1 MLSTRKGNTMQIR
14 TLENIDVRGK
24 FVLLRDEFNVQ
35 IVDGKITDAFRIDQ
49 SLPTIKRLRDGGA
62 RVVVC
67 AHMGRPKGE
76 RNMKYSLAPV
86 AEYLGVPLIADC
98 LDREFMSGMCD
109 GDMVLLENLRF
120 YPGEESNDPAFA
132 ENLAAGFDI
141 FVNDAFGVSHRAHAS
156 TVGVAELLPSYA
168 GELLASEIKNLS
180 AVMENPERP
189 LCAIVGGAKVGSKL
203 AVLNSLV
210 KIADTLVVGG
220 GIGTAFCIATG
231 ATVIDSLYDPAMRDD
246 ILKTIE
252 LAGEHNCKILM
263 PIDKGVAGEF
273 AATAPRTDKMFDD
286 ITADDIIMDEGPASI
301 EQIRSALGVSK
312 TVLWNGPVGMAE
324 WQPVWSAGTFDI
336 ARAIA
341 QLTRAGTL
349 QSIVGGGD
357 VVAALEATG
366 TKDDMTYVSTGGG
379 AFLEF
384 IEGRDLPGIKVLEN

>member
-1 MLSTRKGNTMQIR
+1 MQIR
-14 TLENIDVRGK
+14 TIENLDVRGK

-67 AHMGRPKGE
+67 AHMGRPNGE

-98 LDREFMSGMCD
+98 LDKDFMSDMCD
-109 GDMVLLENLRF
+109 GGVVLLENLRF
-120 YPGEESNDPAFA
+120 HPGEEANDPVFA

-141 FVNDAFGVSHRAHAS
+141 YVNDAFGVSHRAHAS
-156 TVGVAELLPSYA
+156 TVGVTEFLPSYA

-180 AVMENPERP
+180 AVMENPTRP
-189 LCAIVGGAKVGSKL
+189 LIAIVGGAKVGSKL

-210 KIADTLVVGG
+210 KIADTLIVGG
-220 GIGTAFCIATG
+220 GIGTALRIATG
-231 ATVIDSLYDPAMRDD
+231 ANVSDSLYDPAMRDD

-252 LAGEHNCKILM
+252 LAAEHNCKILM
-263 PIDKGVAGEF
+263 PIDKGVGNEF
-273 AATAPRTDKMFDD
+273 AATAPRVDKMFDD
-286 ITADDIIMDEGPASI
+286 IADGDIIMDEGPKSI
-301 EQIRSALGVSK
+301 EQIRDALEKSK

-324 WQPVWSAGTFDI
+324 WQPVWSVGTFDI
-336 ARAIA
+336 ARDIA
-341 QLTRAGTL
+341 KLTRGGGL
-349 QSIVGGGD
+349 KSIVGGGD

-384 IEGRDLPGIKVLEN
+384 IEGKTLPGIKVLEN